1 MARSTET
8 PSRAARRSLEMLAR
22 AMRGAIGN
30 LRAAAETLE
39 LYPGATPERRARL
52 FAVLAEESNRLAG
65 QIETL
70 ERLAAGEPGDALP
83 PEPSTLSRL
92 LAGLA
97 TAAHA
102 AGLATE
108 TDEVDPPEAS
118 DTPIAADLEPLIEAA
133 SGLLAEIRSD
143 LAVASC
149 RLSAR
154 ATEGQI
160 LVDISWRPPR
170 RGPSACSTGTARRS
184 RSAATRTA
192 SPAATGC
199 AARRASSRAKPGS
212 TSTGTAARRAS
223 ASSCPAPR
231 RRSARRSDA
240 MDPVDFLSG
249 HSPFSDLSEAGRRE
263 LGRGLEVLWARS
275 GDRLLDRERPNAHLY
290 AVRKGSVRLELDGQL
305 VDAIGPGEVFGLT
318 SVLGGESPSLDAVA
332 ERDCLLYRIHRDV
345 VRSLFGEEPRFASFF
360 MESLGSRLRA
370 LADGAP
376 VPLAGDLGVPVGDLI
391 SRPPVTVGID
401 ADVLT
406 AARQMDRERVSSV
419 LVLGEAGADGAP
431 ARPVGILT
439 DRDLRGRVLA
449 AGRGPETPVR
459 EVMSSPL
466 ETMDATLPTSEAL
479 LHLLRQ
485 GIHHLP
491 IEREG
496 EVIGVVA
503 HTDLLRHQRH
513 GPGALLKKIEKTPD
527 AAGLAGYADDVA
539 AMVESLHRGGLE
551 ATEIGRL
558 VAALNDALIS
568 RLLDL
573 AQREIGSA
581 PCDFAWIVFGSEG
594 RQEQSF
600 LTDQDNALVY
610 ADGGG
615 EAAADYFAR
624 LAKRAVDD
632 LVTVGFPLCAGG
644 SWRPTGATRAPSG
657 SSGSSSGS
665 VARSRRR

>member
-1 MARSTET
+1 
-8 PSRAARRSLEMLAR
+8 
-22 AMRGAIGN
+22 
-30 LRAAAETLE
+30 
-39 LYPGATPERRARL
+39 
-52 FAVLAEESNRLAG
+52 
-65 QIETL
+65 
-70 ERLAAGEPGDALP
+70 
-83 PEPSTLSRL
+83 
-92 LAGLA
+92 
-97 TAAHA
+97 
-102 AGLATE
+102 
-108 TDEVDPPEAS
+108 
-118 DTPIAADLEPLIEAA
+118 
-133 SGLLAEIRSD
+133 
-143 LAVASC
+143 
-149 RLSAR
+149 
-154 ATEGQI
+154 
-160 LVDISWRPPR
+160 
-170 RGPSACSTGTARRS
+170 
-184 RSAATRTA
+184 
-192 SPAATGC
+192 
-199 AARRASSRAKPGS
+199 
-212 TSTGTAARRAS
+212 
-223 ASSCPAPR
+223 
-231 RRSARRSDA
+231 

-632 LVTVGFPLCAGG
+632 LVTVGFLCAGG
-644 SWRPTGATRAPSG
+644 FMATNWCDPRAEWLERFEQWIRRPEPEALMKAANFFDFRTVHGGLELDQLEEILDRSG
-657 SSGSSSGS
+657 SQRLFIAHFAKAAMEMRPPLGFLHRIREDAKGIDLKASVIMPVVGLARVFALEAGERGGSTLRRLLAAQR
-665 VARSRRR
+665 ARIVSEEGYELLTEAFRFAFTLRMRTQLEQRRRGEKITNRVRLDDLTPAERRHLKEAFVAVHRMQSATGQRLAVDRLG